1 MKMAN
6 GGAIVRALFL
16 ACAASLAAPAAMAD
30 LNTTYLEQ
38 NRARDG
44 VEVTRSGLQYRVLR
58 EGTGRQPASTDVV
71 RVHYRGRLVDGT
83 VFDSSY
89 KRGQPAEF
97 RLDGV
102 IPGWTEGVQL
112 MREGAKYE
120 FVIPAQLAYGTKG
133 AGDVIPPGATLIFEV
148 ELLEVI

>member
-1 MKMAN
+1 MKLAN
-6 GGAIVRALFL
+6 GALMRAFL
-16 ACAASLAAPAAMAD
+16 VACAASLAAPAAQAD
-30 LNTTYLEQ
+30 VNSAFLAQ
-38 NRARDG
+38 NKAKDG
-44 VEVTRSGLQYRVLR
+44 VQVTSSGLQYRVLR
-58 EGTGRQPASTDVV
+58 EGTGKQPSATDTV

-97 RLDGV
+97 PLNAV

-120 FVIPAQLAYGTKG
+120 FVIPAPLAYGAKG

-148 ELLEVI
+148 ELLEVL

>member
-1 MKMAN
+1 MNLAKGM
-6 GGAIVRALFL
+6 F
-16 ACAASLAAPAAMAD
+16 ACAVLFGCAAGLAVPALADANTEYLQKNMAR
-30 LNTTYLEQ
+30 Q
-38 NRARDG
+38 G
-44 VEVTRSGLQYRVLR
+44 VEVTESGLQYRELR
-58 EGTGRQPASTDVV
+58 PGTGKQPGVTDVV

-120 FVIPAQLAYGTKG
+120 FVIPANLAYGSKG

-148 ELLEVI
+148 ELLEVK

>member
-1 MKMAN
+1 MKM
-6 GGAIVRALFL
+6 GSGVIVRALL
-16 ACAASLAAPAAMAD
+16 VACAAGLATPSLADVNSA
-30 LNTTYLEQ
+30 YLEK
-38 NRARDG
+38 NMAKDG
-44 VEVTRSGLQYRVLR
+44 VEVTSSGLQYRVLR
-58 EGTGRQPASTDVV
+58 EGTGKQPGATDTV

-102 IPGWTEGVQL
+102 IPGWMEGVQL

-120 FVIPAQLAYGTKG
+120 FVIPARLAYGSKG

-148 ELLEVI
+148 ELLEVL

>member
-1 MKMAN
+1 MNMAN
-6 GGAIVRALFL
+6 GALKRALL
-16 ACAASLAAPAAMAD
+16 VVCAAVLAAPAFANP
-30 LNTTYLEQ
+30 NTAYLEKNKQ
-38 NRARDG
+38 RESVVVRD
-44 VEVTRSGLQYRVLR
+44 SGLQYRVLR
-58 EGTGRQPASTDVV
+58 DGTGRQPSLTDTVK
-71 RVHYRGRLVDGT
+71 VHYRGRLVDGT

-102 IPGWTEGVQL
+102 IPGWAEGVQL

-120 FVIPAQLAYGTKG
+120 FVIPAPLAYGSKG

-148 ELLEVI
+148 ELLEIM